1 MESLYSKDKN
11 AKYLLCIINV
21 FTKYAWVKP
30 LKYKKDT
37 TVLNAFIEIVRES
50 NRKTNKSWV
59 NKGR

>member
-1 MESLYSKDKN
+1 MRGLN
-11 AKYLLCIINV
+11 LQNI
-21 FTKYAWVKP
+21 
-30 LKYKKDT
+30 KKDT